1 VKLALDHHYSPRI
14 AQSLR
19 ERGHDAVAAIEA
31 GWEAEDDEP
40 LLVLCADDQRAL
52 LTNNV
57 ADCAVIGRRW
67 NTEGRAHHGLIF
79 SSDASLP
86 RTRDNIGRYVDLMDA
101 LMRDNSGA
109 ADFIDRTHWL

>member
-14 AQSLR
+14 AENLR

-31 GWEAEDDEP
+31 GWQAEDDEP
-40 LLVLCADDQRAL
+40 LLMLCAGDERAL

-57 ADCAVIGRRW
+57 ADFAVIGRRW
-67 NTEGRAHHGLIF
+67 HTEGRTHPGLIF

-86 RTRDNIGRYVDLMDA
+86 RTRDNIGRYVDIIDA

-109 ADFIDRTHWL
+109 DAFVDRTHRL